1 VLVTRG
7 GRRLKV
13 GEAVLWSFT
22 WGLGTALGVALG
34 GWLTL
39 VGGSG
44 APGTAALDTLSDL
57 VLLPGGALVLVF
69 GVHLAVSLIAAA
81 LRGRA
86 MAGAE
91 IQGDHEREG
100 DDSVVG

>member
-1 VLVTRG
+1 MLLTRG

-22 WGLGTALGVALG
+22 WGLGAALGVALG

-44 APGTAALDTLSDL
+44 APGTAALDPLADL

-69 GVHLAVSLIAAA
+69 GVHLAVTLIAAA
-81 LRGRA
+81 LRGGA
-86 MAGAE
+86 VAGADV
-91 IQGDHEREG
+91 QGDHEREN
-100 DDSVVG
+100 DDGVVR